1 MIDSGMISKIQKAKE
16 YAEEPHRIKFL
27 QFRVQFDGIND
38 GHTVTYEE
46 SNWNCDCHYFQ
57 GHGVCSHTMAMERV
71 LGVMLPE
78 SVHA

>member
-16 YAEEPHRIKFL
+16 YAAEPNRIQFL

-38 GHTVTYEE
+38 GHSVTYEE
-46 SNWNCDCHYFQ
+46 GEWNCDCHYFQ
-57 GHGVCSHTMAMERV
+57 GHNVCSHTMAMERV

-78 SVHA
+78 SVHT

>member
-27 QFRVQFDGIND
+27 QFQVQFDGIND

-46 SNWNCDCHYFQ
+46 GNWNCDCHYFQ